1 MEGHL
6 NAMPYT
12 EKGGSPAVD
21 RTAVGFLFVGGLGV
35 AGTMAGLLGATSA
48 STYAATGSGGLTTGI
63 FLSLM
68 LAASAVASLNVER
81 MTFRWGRIRV
91 FFATQ
96 IGVCFSWS
104 VVGVIEIF
112 TDSSLVVLYLAA
124 PIFGFLSG
132 VSGILTPFVTR
143 SYLDSASLSTS
154 LARRGV
160 VSGVA
165 AILGASLGGLLIHRT
180 DPGVGILANGL
191 LTIPLAVFLAR
202 CRPRAMQERAQ
213 RMHTSARD
221 LWNAVRTNPQLLR
234 LTTLTIVT
242 VILVV
247 PLFNLLVPILNNV
260 DHDPLPSGAGFM
272 LAGTAAGRILVP
284 GIMKR
289 LLRRTTEFSGVLWA
303 LVAASAFMA
312 AFAVST
318 VFLEPAIDLV
328 IWTLLGI
335 GLGASRFT
343 YRPLL
348 ISAGARSDRGG
359 DEMVGVAALVVTA
372 SLMSPIGTLLWGV
385 SLDFLGAS
393 LTIAVAAIATLGA
406 VAVFAAK
413 ARTVPSA

>member
-1 MEGHL
+1 MESHL

-191 LTIPLAVFLAR
+191 LTIPLAVFLGR

-289 LLRRTTEFSGVLWA
+289 LLRRTTEFSGALWA

-318 VFLEPAIDLV
+318 VFLESAIDLV

-413 ARTVPSA
+413 TRGAPSA

>member
-1 MEGHL
+1 
-6 NAMPYT
+6 MPT
-12 EKGGSPAVD
+12 KEKDGQPTVD

-68 LAASAVASLNVER
+68 LAASAVASLNVGR
-81 MTFRWGRIRV
+81 LTFRWGRLRV
-91 FFATQ
+91 FVTTQ
-96 IGVCFSWS
+96 LGVCLSWS
-104 VVGVIEIF
+104 IVGAIEIL

-143 SYLDSASLSTS
+143 SYLDSASLSAS

-160 VSGVA
+160 VSGLA
-165 AILGASLGGLLIHRT
+165 AILGASLGGLLIHQT

-191 LTIPLAVFLAR
+191 LTIPLAVFLSR
-202 CRPRAMQERAQ
+202 CSPRSMQEPPQ
-213 RMHTSARD
+213 RKRDSARD
-221 LWNAVRTNPQLLR
+221 QWTAVRTNPQLRR
-234 LTTLTIVT
+234 LAALTIVT

-247 PLFNLLVPILNNV
+247 PLFNLLVPILNDV

-289 LLRRTTEFSGVLWA
+289 LLRRTTEFSGALWA

-343 YRPLL
+343 FRPLL

-372 SLMSPIGTLLWGV
+372 SVVAPLGTLLWGV

-393 LTIAVAAIATLGA
+393 LTIAVAAIATVGA
-406 VAVFAAK
+406 VAIFAAK
-413 ARTVPSA
+413 TRAVPIA

>member
-12 EKGGSPAVD
+12 EKSGSPAVD

-68 LAASAVASLNVER
+68 LAASAVAALNVER

-191 LTIPLAVFLAR
+191 LTIPLAVFLGR

-247 PLFNLLVPILNNV
+247 PVFNLLVPILNNV

-289 LLRRTTEFSGVLWA
+289 LLRRTTEFSGALWA

-343 YRPLL
+343 YRALL

-413 ARTVPSA
+413 TRGAPSA

>member
-1 MEGHL
+1 MV
-6 NAMPYT
+6 PPT
-12 EKGGSPAVD
+12 VD

-68 LAASAVASLNVER
+68 LAAAAVASLNVGR
-81 MTFRWGRIRV
+81 LTFRWGRLRV
-91 FFATQ
+91 YVTTQ
-96 IGVCFSWS
+96 IGVCLSWS
-104 VVGVIEIF
+104 IVGAIEIL

-132 VSGILTPFVTR
+132 VSGIVTPFVTR

-160 VSGVA
+160 VSGLA
-165 AILGASLGGLLIHRT
+165 AILGASLGGLLIQQT

-191 LTIPLAVFLAR
+191 LTIPLAVFLSR
-202 CRPRAMQERAQ
+202 CSPRSTQEPAQ
-213 RMHTSARD
+213 RKQTSARD
-221 LWNAVRTNPQLLR
+221 LWNALRTNAQLRR
-234 LTTLTIVT
+234 LAVLTIVA

-247 PLFNLLVPILNNV
+247 PLFNLLVPILNDV
-260 DHDPLPSGAGFM
+260 DHDPLPSGAGLM

-289 LLRRTTEFSGVLWA
+289 LLRRTTEISGALWA
-303 LVAASAFMA
+303 LVSASAFMVV
-312 AFAVST
+312 FALST

-343 YRPLL
+343 FRPLL

-359 DEMVGVAALVVTA
+359 DEMVGVAALAVTA
-372 SLMSPIGTLLWGV
+372 SVVSPLGTLLWGV

-393 LTIAVAAIATLGA
+393 LTIAVAAIATVGA
-406 VAVFAAK
+406 VAIFAAK
-413 ARTVPSA
+413 TRAEPLA